1 MNISIIS
8 AMTKDKIIG
17 VKNNLPWRIKEELQY
32 FKQITLNKVIIM
44 GSNTFSSIN
53 SKPLPNRYNIVVTK
67 NPKKFSCVN
76 QYDNY
81 DNISFVS
88 TIEAS
93 LKQAE
98 RFYTRDD
105 AEDSKEIMVIGGG
118 AIYKQ
123 FLPLA
128 SKLYLSIIKNNYIGD
143 VYFPEYDLNLWRLAS
158 TEEYAEFI
166 AQIWV
171 LAT

>member
-17 VKNNLPWRIKEELQY
+17 AKNNLPWRIKEELQY

-67 NPKKFSCVN
+67 NPEKFLSVN

-88 TIEAS
+88 TIDAS

-98 RFYTRDD
+98 KFYVRD
-105 AEDSKEIMVIGGG
+105 AIEDNKEIMVIGGG

-166 AQIWV
+166 AQVWV
-171 LAT
+171 KN